1 MQEPDGFSKECTCL
15 SVMCLPHSVSNRL
28 PCCVCVYVYAC
39 ICTYMH
45 MHICVYVYV
54 CVCMYMHVC
63 ICACVY
69 ACECVCTYVLCV
81 CMYMHGYTCV
91 STCVYACI
99 CSMCGL
105 FSACHLHIAFLHDI
119 FICPFSGPHT
129 PPALGTSS
137 DGTNILSDA
146 QAPKF
151 CPSMNVLYAHSIL
164 QGSPV
169 VFSL

>member
-15 SVMCLPHSVSNRL
+15 SVMCLPHSVSSRL
-28 PCCVCVYVYAC
+28 PCCVCVLVYICMHAYAHTCICTCVYVCAC
-39 ICTYMH
+39 ICM
-45 MHICVYVYV
+45 
-54 CVCMYMHVC
+54 
-63 ICACVY
+63 Y
-69 ACECVCTYVLCV
+69 ACECVYACVMCV
-81 CMYMHGYTCV
+81 CMYAWLCV
-91 STCVYACI
+91 YVCMCVYACL

-151 CPSMNVLYAHSIL
+151 CPSMNVLYSHSIL

>member
-15 SVMCLPHSVSNRL
+15 SVMCLPHSVSSRL
-28 PCCVCVYVYAC
+28 PCCVCVLVYICMHAYAHTCICTCVYMCVHVYAC
-39 ICTYMH
+39 MH
-45 MHICVYVYV
+45 VS
-54 CVCMYMHVC
+54 VCMH
-63 ICACVY
+63 
-69 ACECVCTYVLCV
+69 VLCV
-81 CMYMHGYTCV
+81 CMYAWLCV
-91 STCVYACI
+91 YVCMCVYACL

-151 CPSMNVLYAHSIL
+151 CPSMNVLYSHSIL

>member
-69 ACECVCTYVLCV
+69 ACVCVHMCYVYACI
-81 CMYMHGYTCV
+81 CMVIRV

-151 CPSMNVLYAHSIL
+151 CPSMNVLYVHSIL